1 MTTKESNRYF
11 DCIKENEINKPFI
24 DKVKEFV
31 DADDHNIAFVLDRP
45 LGTKYDYDYS
55 GNALVVISPNHKL
68 IFLNIGNDEDEFEEF
83 VDEFCDDIYTL
94 SDKHG
99 YRDHIN
105 RPRKW
110 KNDLVHKINN
120 PFAGNVADYINGA
133 VAAPEWKRKA
143 NMILT
148 LLIGCINDLDKLGK
162 NDPTT
167 LLDKVKHNI
176 VLFDGDQTRFVYAD
190 FQKKVISVQGL
201 SGTGKTE
208 LLLHRLK
215 NAYVEDTDSKI
226 FFTCHNRVLATTL
239 ANRVTDFFNFMS
251 VNKQIEWNK
260 RLWIT
265 HAWGSSY
272 NPDSGLYSYLCHFY
286 KAPFIQY
293 NVSANYETIFG
304 HLLEHIKAIPNDDF
318 TPALDYIFVDERQDF
333 PDVFIEVCEVVTRKM
348 VVWAGDIYQ
357 DIFETRKEEK
367 VKVDLV
373 LNRCYRTDPRTLM
386 FAHSLAMGLFDT
398 NKLDWQTDEGWRS
411 LGYEI
416 ERIDQLTHEVHLKRQ
431 PIDRFQEVQDNEVPS
446 VSIFENIS
454 SETVINII
462 QGIRQIHPTVMP
474 HDVCVIVIGSGN
486 GIYQYMDQLS
496 VSINQQLQWK
506 VNRAVESKEK
516 VEDHV
521 YLTNTNNVKG
531 LEFPFVICVC
541 GKINDSYK
549 SRNTYYTM
557 LTRSFLQTFLL
568 IEKANGIDNIKKGLA
583 IINREGYIKTN
594 EPTEDELKKIKQKK
608 IEYNKDVQMS
618 LDQFL
623 QQIFDEM
630 GIDSSI
636 RNPLKQAISNVS
648 FNKFDRDR
656 IKEFINSNKQY
667 YE

>member
-1 MTTKESNRYF
+1 MDAKESNRYF
-11 DCIKENEINKPFI
+11 DCIEKNETNSPFI
-24 DKVKEFV
+24 QKVKEFV
-31 DADDHNIAFVLDRP
+31 DANDHNIAFVLDRP
-45 LGTKYDYDYS
+45 LGTKYDYDYY
-55 GNALVVISPNHKL
+55 GNVLVVISPNHKL
-68 IFLNIGNDEDEFEEF
+68 LFLNIGNDEDEFDEF

-110 KNDLVHKINN
+110 KNDLVRKINN
-120 PFAGNVADYINGA
+120 PVAENVAEYINES
-133 VAAPEWKRKA
+133 VTAPEWKRKA

-162 NDPTT
+162 EDPAT

-190 FQKKVISVQGL
+190 FHKKVISVQGL

-215 NAYVEDTDSKI
+215 NAYTEDNDSKI

-239 ANRVTDFFNFMS
+239 ANRVTAFFNFMS

-272 NPDSGLYSYLCHFY
+272 NPNSGLYSYLCHYY

-293 NVSANYETIFG
+293 NVSADYDTIFG
-304 HLLEHIKAIPNDDF
+304 HLFEHIKSIPKEEF

-333 PDVFIEVCEVVTRKM
+333 PDVFIDVCEAVTRKL

-357 DIFETRKEEK
+357 DIFETRKDDK

-386 FAHSLAMGLFDT
+386 FAHSLAMGLFDN
-398 NKLDWQTDEGWRS
+398 NKLDWQTDEGWKS
-411 LGYEI
+411 LGYEV
-416 ERIDQLTHEVHLKRQ
+416 ERTDQLTREVHLKRQ
-431 PIDRFQEVQDNEVPS
+431 PIDRFQEMQDNNVPS
-446 VSIFENIS
+446 VLIHENIS
-454 SETVINII
+454 YETVIGII
-462 QGIRQIHPTVMP
+462 RDIRQNHPTVMP
-474 HDVCVIVIGSGN
+474 HDVCIIVIGSGN
-486 GIYQYMDQLS
+486 GIYQYMDQLT
-496 VSINQQLQWK
+496 VHINQQLQWK

-516 VEDHV
+516 VKDHV

-541 GKINDSYK
+541 GRINGSYK
-549 SRNTYYTM
+549 ARNTYYTM

-568 IEKANGIDNIKKGLA
+568 INQADGIENIKEGLE
-583 IINREGYIKTN
+583 IINREGYIKTC
-594 EPTEDELKKIKQKK
+594 EPSEAELEKIRKNK
-608 IEYNKDVQMS
+608 IEYNKDAQMS

-630 GIDSSI
+630 NIDPATRI
-636 RNPLKQAISNVS
+636 PLKEAIVNVT
-648 FNKFDRDR
+648 FNKFDREL
-656 IKEFINSNKQY
+656 IKRFINSNKQY